1 MSVTASEDELRRGKI
16 PTLNLCIEDAVV
28 EGVRYDRLLL
38 VMHDVLFTSA
48 ARGIVVHS
56 HGESHLSGGISKETF
71 LKTLSE
77 GMPHFAV
84 SELALRTGSVM
95 IKGVYERRLT
105 FKVRA
110 LMRFTGSYVI
120 DGDGVARVRFDDAR
134 TTRQSARSMWQR
146 RWRMQRPCSPSG
158 IFRSSLVREVL
169 VDHDM
174 VWFSARESIE
184 RLLRCS
190 GMLDFFTGSQYNFDG
205 EWRRMCPGG
214 RPDFKSG
221 GRRYRPSPVGS
232 TPTRL
237 RQ

>member
-1 MSVTASEDELRRGKI
+1 MRGWKRAFGSCVLLLFFASAGWASSLIADYEARFTKYFTDRIQARSVLSVIKASEDELRRGKI

-84 SELALRTGSVM
+84 SELALRNGSVM

-120 DGDGVARVRFDDAR
+120 DGDGVARVRFDDASNDNPAIS
-134 TTRQSARSMWQR
+134 TLDVAKAMANAASVLS
-146 RWRMQRPCSPSG
+146 
-158 IFRSSLVREVL
+158 FRVFFGAPLVREVL

-174 VWFSARESIE
+174 VWFSARN
-184 RLLRCS
+184 
-190 GMLDFFTGSQYNFDG
+190 Q
-205 EWRRMCPGG
+205 
-214 RPDFKSG
+214 
-221 GRRYRPSPVGS
+221 
-232 TPTRL
+232 
-237 RQ
+237 

>member
-1 MSVTASEDELRRGKI
+1 MRVWKRAFFSCLFLLLFASAGCGNSLVKEYETRFTKYFTDRIQARSMLSVIVASEDELRRGKVT
-16 PTLNLCIEDAVV
+16 TLNLCIEDAVI

-56 HGESHLSGGISKETF
+56 HGESLLSGGISKETF

-84 SELALRTGSVM
+84 SELSLRNGSVM
-95 IKGVYERRLT
+95 VKGVYERRLT

-120 DGDGVARVRFDDAR
+120 DGDGVARVRFDDASNDNPAIS
-134 TTRQSARSMWQR
+134 TLDVAKAMSNAAPVLS
-146 RWRMQRPCSPSG
+146 
-158 IFRSSLVREVL
+158 FRDFFGAPIVREVL

-174 VWFSARESIE
+174 VWFSAR
-184 RLLRCS
+184 
-190 GMLDFFTGSQYNFDG
+190 SQ
-205 EWRRMCPGG
+205 
-214 RPDFKSG
+214 
-221 GRRYRPSPVGS
+221 
-232 TPTRL
+232 
-237 RQ
+237 